1 MKVLII
7 DDDAKLQALL
17 AEYLSEYGYE
27 IFPHEEGL
35 HVEEK
40 IAETSPDLILLDV
53 MLPGKNGI
61 DILRDIRNTSQ
72 IPVIML
78 TAKGDE
84 ADRIVGLE
92 LGADDYLPKPFSP
105 RELLAR
111 MKAVLRRCSAE
122 SPKTA
127 EPEKEDVLNA
137 GGIVLDPASLT
148 IVCGGRKA
156 ELSRTE
162 YRIMEALMR
171 NPNVVMSRD
180 TIMNIARGRDAMSFE
195 RSIDVH
201 VSKLRAKVEEISG
214 DSRRIKTV
222 WGTGYMYVV

>member
-7 DDDAKLQALL
+7 DDDRKLQILL
-17 AEYLSEYGYE
+17 AEYLTEYGYE
-27 IFPHEEGL
+27 VFSHEEGID
-35 HVEEK
+35 VNEK
-40 IAETSPDLILLDV
+40 IESISPDIILLDV
-53 MLPGKNGI
+53 MLPGKNGVEV
-61 DILRDIRNTSQ
+61 LREIRSTLQ

-92 LGADDYLPKPFSP
+92 LGADDYMPKPFSP

-122 SPKTA
+122 PAQSQD
-127 EPEKEDVLNA
+127 KENLLCA
-137 GGIVLDPASLT
+137 GGISLDPSSMT
-148 IVCGGRKA
+148 IVCGGLKT

-162 YRIMEALMR
+162 YRIMEALMK
-171 NPNVVMSRD
+171 NPNTVMSRD
-180 TIMNIARGRDAMSFE
+180 TIMNIARGRDVMSFE

-214 DSRRIKTV
+214 DSHRIKTV